1 MSSRLSLLGS
11 AFLHAGVAGLLAW
24 AGREGPSREA
34 VVGVA
39 VPPFVT
45 LSMDAGEPE
54 PTPEFRPAEDMPR
67 AALEPAEPVLEF
79 DREPAPL
86 PDVDGAPFRPTAP
99 APAWS
104 RPRVEALRR
113 VVRSAESVPEVET
126 ERVAVV
132 VHNPPP
138 EYPLEA
144 RRARK
149 EGVVVVEIAIR
160 ADGTCGEVRIV
171 EDAPDPAFRESV
183 LAAVRTW
190 KFQPALR
197 GGHPVESV
205 QRFRFVFRIG
215 S

>member
-1 MSSRLSLLGS
+1 MSSRLSLLSS
-11 AFLHAGVAGLLAW
+11 ALLHGGIAGLLAW

-34 VVGVA
+34 AVGVA
-39 VPPFVT
+39 VPPFVA
-45 LSMDAGEPE
+45 LSLEAGEPE
-54 PTPEFRPAEDMPR
+54 PTPEFRAVEEMPR

-86 PDVDGAPFRPTAP
+86 PEVDGAPFRPAAP
-99 APAWS
+99 APSWS

-126 ERVAVV
+126 VRVAVE

-149 EGVVVVEIAIR
+149 EGVVVVDIAIR
-160 ADGTCGEVRIV
+160 ADGTCGDVRVV
-171 EDAPDPAFRESV
+171 EDASDPAFRESV

-197 GGHPVESV
+197 GGRPVESV

-215 S
+215 N